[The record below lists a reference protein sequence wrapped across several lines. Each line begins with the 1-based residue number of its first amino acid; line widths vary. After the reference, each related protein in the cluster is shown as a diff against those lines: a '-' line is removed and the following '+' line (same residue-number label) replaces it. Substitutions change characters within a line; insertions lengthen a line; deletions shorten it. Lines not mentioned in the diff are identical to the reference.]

1 VTLPGMKTILIALAA
16 LALTPAAAHATTVT
30 YAADGA
36 LVVTASPGERNVLDL
51 QEDDSDAGKVVVYEG
66 GTGASISGPCEAM
79 GDAQVCRVNPAA
91 GIRVD
96 LGDGD
101 DWGDIS
107 MGLPANLRVSLA
119 GGAGNDKLQGNVQA
133 ATLDGG
139 AGNDA
144 LQGGDGNET
153 LLGGDG
159 NDTLEGRGGADTL
172 AGGAGDDLLSGDGN
186 QDAAPDVIDGGPG
199 SDRMED
205 DWEADD
211 SASERPVAVSLAGG
225 ADDGRPGEG
234 DDIRNVERIVAHT
247 AGTLVGTDAPE
258 DLEVFQDDRPST
270 IAGLGGNDVLRGSN
284 CADTIDGGAGDD
296 DIDAGYG
303 DDTITG
309 GPGRDRISGDLRSG
323 GCGPVWCD
331 LPFGNDTIYAQ
342 DGEVDSI
349 SCGYGQDTV
358 YADAVDVVAGDCEQ
372 VIRGAAPA
380 PGAGGGG
387 TPTTPPTPGARHIP
401 AVTSLRF
408 KRHALRIGARD
419 AVKLRVAVKHGP
431 TRTVKVRH
439 GRATVALGRLARGR
453 HRVSVTPL
461 GAHGE
466 KGRVSTLTFVVR

>member
-1 VTLPGMKTILIALAA
+1 MKTFVIALGV

-36 LVVTASPGERNVLDL
+36 LVVTAASGEKNVLDL
-51 QEDDSDAGKVVVYEG
+51 QEDDADAGKVVVYEG
-66 GTGASISGPCEAM
+66 GTGASISGPCEPL
-79 GDAQVCRVNPAA
+79 GNAQVCAVNPAA

-107 MGLPANLRVSLA
+107 MGLPADLRVSMA
-119 GGAGNDKLQGNVQA
+119 GGAGNDKLQGNLQA

-139 AGNDA
+139 AGNDT
-144 LQGGDGNET
+144 LQGGDGDET

-159 NDTLEGRGGADTL
+159 NDTLEGRGGADSL
-172 AGGAGDDLLSGDGN
+172 NGGAGDDLLSGDGN
-186 QDAAPDVIDGGPG
+186 RDAAPDVIDGGSG
-199 SDRMED
+199 TDRMED

-211 SASERPVAVSLAGG
+211 SSSERPVAVTLAGG
-225 ADDGRPGEG
+225 ADDGRPGEA

-247 AGTLVGTDAPE
+247 ASTLVGTDAPE

-270 IAGLGGNDVLRGSN
+270 VDGLGGNDILRGSN
-284 CADTIDGGAGDD
+284 GADTIDGGAGDD

-309 GPGRDRISGDLRSG
+309 GPARDRISGDLRSG

-342 DGEVDSI
+342 DGEPDSI
-349 SCGYGQDTV
+349 SCDYGQDTV
-358 YADAVDVVAGDCEQ
+358 YADAADVVAGDCEQ
-372 VIRGAAPA
+372 VVRGSAPA
-380 PGAGGGG
+380 PGAGSGG
-387 TPTTPPTPGARHIP
+387 TAATPAPAAERKP
-401 AVTSLRF
+401 AVTSLRV
-408 KRHALRIGARD
+408 KRHTLRIVARD
-419 AVKLRVAVKHGP
+419 AVRARVAVKHGR
-431 TRTVKVRH
+431 TRTVRLHH
-439 GRATVALGRLARGR
+439 GRAAVALGRLSHGR

-466 KGRVSTLTFVVR
+466 RGRASTLTFVVR